1 MNNKKIMMQ
10 IIFKL
15 LLRKY
20 KKLINLFHFSNFKLY
35 IIVQKNK
42 KIKTL
47 EEIKVLIYLVSIV

>member
-47 EEIKVLIYLVSIV
+47 EEIKVLIYLVSI